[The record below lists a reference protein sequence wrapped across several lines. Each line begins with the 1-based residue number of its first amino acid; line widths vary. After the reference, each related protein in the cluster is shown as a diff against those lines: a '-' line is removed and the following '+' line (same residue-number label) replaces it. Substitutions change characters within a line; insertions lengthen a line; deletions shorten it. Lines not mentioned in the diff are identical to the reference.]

1 MALPSVTEVA
11 QRTRSVRAKV
21 RSRLDS
27 ADLIYLVTTAGFPN
41 FGDEL
46 ITEAWLRHI
55 ALRRPMAR
63 VVVDSP
69 RPGQASLLLRHAN
82 RRAVFVDTLWE
93 LVHHSVSPNAEDVDP
108 DVPWEW
114 VADTA
119 SRLGA
124 SPRND
129 AGIDMLL
136 RAGTIHLVGGGYVNA
151 VWPHHA
157 ALLSAMASVAE
168 KTGARTVATGAG
180 FTPAVD
186 GAAGVA
192 MLRAASR
199 FDVVDVRDA
208 PTETLLA
215 GAPGLSRTGDD
226 AWLSPI
232 LARPRTPAGTG
243 VVLCAQS
250 DLTDTFSWDG
260 RTGTDALASFIRAT
274 LDAWDVP
281 GRDVTVVECIPGHD
295 YTVPTMLAD
304 RLDGAAVI
312 PFRNLWRDG
321 LPVNRGTWLSTR
333 YHPHMIAAAAGD
345 SGVAISASTD
355 YYATKHQA
363 LIDAGSAWTVVSGGD
378 RLQTP
383 ARPTAGGYTP
393 EAVQENVRRKK
404 SLADSL
410 YPIGVRIR

>member
-1 MALPSVTEVA
+1 MAPDLSDLRR
-11 QRTRSVRAKV
+11 RTRSVRARV
-21 RSRLDS
+21 RSRIDS

-41 FGDEL
+41 YGDEL

-55 ALRRPMAR
+55 ARRRPTAR

-69 RPGQASLLLRHAN
+69 RPGQASLLLGHAN

-93 LVHHSVSPNAEDVDP
+93 LVRHANSPDAVEVDP
-108 DVPWEW
+108 GAPWAW
-114 VADTA
+114 VSDTA

-129 AGIDMLL
+129 AGIELLL

-151 VWPHHA
+151 VWPHHVALVTAMSAVA
-157 ALLSAMASVAE
+157 AQ
-168 KTGARTVATGAG
+168 TGARTVATGAG
-180 FTPAVD
+180 LTPAAP
-186 GAAGVA
+186 GAAGEA
-192 MLRAASR
+192 LLDAAAR
-199 FDVVDVRDA
+199 FDVLDVRDE
-208 PTETLLA
+208 PSFDLLA

-226 AWLSPI
+226 AWLSPAV
-232 LARPRTPAGTG
+232 ARTQRPPSGSG

-250 DLTDTFSWDG
+250 DLTDAFAWG
-260 RTGTDALASFIRAT
+260 GLAGTEALVSFVRDT

-295 YTVPTMLAD
+295 YTIPTMLGD
-304 RLDGAAVI
+304 RIDGAAVI

-333 YHPHMIAAAAGD
+333 YHPHMLAAAAGD
-345 SGVAISASTD
+345 SGVAIAASPD

-363 LIDAGSAWTVVSGGD
+363 LVDVGSRWTVVSGGA
-378 RLQTP
+378 TEP
-383 ARPTAGGYTP
+383 PPRPTAGGFGVD
-393 EAVQENVRRKK
+393 AVRANVAAKK
-404 SLADSL
+404 SLANSL
-410 YPIGVRIR
+410 YPIGARVR